1 MPRLEAAGALEAV
14 ESGRTG
20 LNVKRGAGGSWL
32 EAAAAWPAAAAAGAP
47 EAVAIANSEGGTGAW
62 GNGGVVE
69 ADEARP
75 VLASETVALL
85 WHFFDVMCEE

>member
-1 MPRLEAAGALEAV
+1 MPRLEAADALEAV

-32 EAAAAWPAAAAAGAP
+32 EAAAAGAPEAAGAP
-47 EAVAIANSEGGTGAW
+47 IANSEGGTGAW

>member
-1 MPRLEAAGALEAV
+1 MPRLEAADALEAV

-32 EAAAAWPAAAAAGAP
+32 EAAAWPAAAAAGAP

-69 ADEARP
+69 DDEARP
-75 VLASETVALL
+75 ALASETVALL
-85 WHFFDVMCEE
+85 WHFFDVMCDE

>member
-1 MPRLEAAGALEAV
+1 MPRLEAADALEAV

-32 EAAAAWPAAAAAGAP
+32 EAAAPWPAAAAAGAP

-85 WHFFDVMCEE
+85 WHFFDVMCDE

>member
-1 MPRLEAAGALEAV
+1 MPRLEAADALEAV

-32 EAAAAWPAAAAAGAP
+32 EAAAWPAAAAAGAP

>member
-1 MPRLEAAGALEAV
+1 MPRLEAADALEAV

-20 LNVKRGAGGSWL
+20 LNVKRGAGGSWR